1 MSASLENQFISD
13 RYTSLLHLSANSLTG
28 DLEYVYDG
36 LGNRTPLEVSTDQV
50 VVKDI
55 NISLETF
62 FPINSIQFTADNVN
76 PGTRIA
82 GTVWKLV
89 SQGRYIAGVGTGLD
103 INNDQE
109 TINEGSNSDSVGEYG
124 HHLTIDELPEHS
136 HTIDYLN
143 KKDVNIKGSSERDLG
158 VFDDQ
163 NNNPLDRVKET
174 NLTGGADPHHN
185 NMPPYFGV
193 YVWQRTS

>member
-124 HHLTIDELPEHS
+124 HHLT
-136 HTIDYLN
+136 
-143 KKDVNIKGSSERDLG
+143 
-158 VFDDQ
+158 
-163 NNNPLDRVKET
+163 
-174 NLTGGADPHHN
+174 NLTGGSDPHHN